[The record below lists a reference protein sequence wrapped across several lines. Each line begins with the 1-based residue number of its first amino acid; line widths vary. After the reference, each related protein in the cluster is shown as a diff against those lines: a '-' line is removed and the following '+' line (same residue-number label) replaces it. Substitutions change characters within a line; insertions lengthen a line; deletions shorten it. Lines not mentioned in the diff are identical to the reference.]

1 MSRLIDTILDYNR
14 TVLATLLLLLIAG
27 GYAYVTIPKEA
38 EPDVN
43 IPFVYVSLI
52 QQGISPEDAERLL
65 IKPVEQELSS
75 VEGKKE
81 MRSTAFLG
89 GGMVLVEFEAG
100 YDIDKALAD
109 VREQVDIAKAELPA
123 DAEEPR
129 VHEVNLSLFPVLVV
143 TLGGP
148 VPERTLLQVARDLQD
163 KIKGIPNVLEAEIGG
178 DRDELVELIVDPL
191 ALESYNLDATAIL
204 ESVRRNNRVV
214 AAGEME
220 TGRGRFPV
228 KVPGLFENLNDI
240 LDMPVK
246 VSGDAVIRFRDIGR
260 LNATFKDPEDIARV
274 NGQPALTL

>member
-1 MSRLIDTILDYNR
+1 M
-14 TVLATLLLLLIAG
+14 LLLMHAG
-27 GYAYVTIPKEA
+27 GHAYVTIPKEA

-129 VHEVNLSLFPVLVV
+129 VHEVNLSLFPLLVV
-143 TLGGP
+143 TLGGR
-148 VPERTLLQVARDLQD
+148 VPERALLQAAR
-163 KIKGIPNVLEAEIGG
+163 
-178 DRDELVELIVDPL
+178 
-191 ALESYNLDATAIL
+191 
-204 ESVRRNNRVV
+204 
-214 AAGEME
+214 
-220 TGRGRFPV
+220 
-228 KVPGLFENLNDI
+228 
-240 LDMPVK
+240 
-246 VSGDAVIRFRDIGR
+246 
-260 LNATFKDPEDIARV
+260 
-274 NGQPALTL
+274 